1 MRLEGGS
8 SRKASSSIAHLN
20 ISMLRDVSFV
30 VVFFFLMSVW
40 GWMLPGAESCC
51 LSHGRP
57 KPGGL
62 KLSNLCPNLL
72 PTQEIAVH
80 TLFLPQT
87 TAGHEFLPHC
97 QQLTCARPLP
107 IKGGHPRCS
116 PSKMF
121 HCGSVD

>member
-1 MRLEGGS
+1 
-8 SRKASSSIAHLN
+8 
-20 ISMLRDVSFV
+20 
-30 VVFFFLMSVW
+30 MSVW